1 MGGGHDV
8 GGRVE
13 VVIEGALGG
22 FVELL
27 GIGAFIGE
35 AGSDSGGLGVGLIID
50 RTPVLEILEP
60 SLSLPNEWWW

>member
-1 MGGGHDV
+1 VGGGHDV

-27 GIGAFIGE
+27 GIGAFVGE

-50 RTPVLEILEP
+50 RTPVLEI
-60 SLSLPNEWWW
+60 